1 MRSNGLRQDRAFSF
15 FMRPYCYYAFVHVIH
30 HRLLKRNF
38 SIVAGAGLF
47 SSSSSSAE
55 SSASKWEKMY
65 YSSSSTID
73 GSLETSPLPTYNKN
87 VEKVSI
93 ATLGSTKSEIRV
105 VSFDLDNTVWKTGA
119 TITDAND
126 ALATHLH
133 EKFGIVERCEKFMGQ
148 LFKQFPNRY
157 AGIDFSQV
165 ESPSEEVGG
174 VVTTDSAVI
183 VQDVGQTR
191 IVNPSVVTSD
201 DGVVGGINI
210 QATIVSNLGKVKK
223 SPVYLTA
230 LRKDAI
236 RTMIL
241 EANSQQERLTSS
253 PIDLDVDMAFE
264 VWMEARCRS
273 ISNNFAPS
281 AASTLQNLRSDLS
294 SSTKSVYLCAIT
306 DGNSYPDR
314 VPELTS
320 IFDFVIRAEDVGVSK
335 PDRRMFKAAVAALM
349 LKLGQEEKS
358 IEEFFLGEKVDDE
371 IATSTY
377 VKVDSDSTSLTW
389 KDIEEDAVEAFADSV
404 GPWWVHV
411 GDDFFKDVVASK
423 EFRMRTVW
431 SRELIGGPKN
441 SSANIGSTDFLA
453 ETLQDEFCDAILDQF
468 SDLSDLLIKWNEEVN
483 QIKVED

>member
-1 MRSNGLRQDRAFSF
+1 
-15 FMRPYCYYAFVHVIH
+15 MRPYRYCAFVHVTH
-30 HRLLKRNF
+30 HRLLHRGKLFQPWVQDRFHNI
-38 SIVAGAGLF
+38 STVGGAGAGLF

-65 YSSSSTID
+65 YSSSTTID
-73 GSLETSPLPTYNKN
+73 DTLVTFNRSDETLSTT
-87 VEKVSI
+87 
-93 ATLGSTKSEIRV
+93 ALGSTRSEIRV
-105 VSFDLDNTVWKTGA
+105 VSFDLDNTIWKTGA

-133 EKFGIVERCEKFMGQ
+133 EKFGIVERSEKFMGQ

-165 ESPSEEVGG
+165 ECPIEEAGD

-210 QATIVSNLGKVKK
+210 QATIVSNLGKVMK

-241 EANSQQERLTSS
+241 EANPQQERLTSS

-281 AASTLQNLRSDLS
+281 AVTILQNLKSDIG
-294 SSTKSVYLCAIT
+294 SSTNKSVYLCAIT
-306 DGNSYPDR
+306 DGNSYPER
-314 VPELTS
+314 VSELTS

-335 PDRRMFKAAVAALM
+335 PDRRMFKAAVAALIF
-349 LKLGQEEKS
+349 KLGQDGKS

-377 VKVDSDSTSLTW
+377 LKLDSDSTSLTW
-389 KDIEEDAVEAFADSV
+389 KDIEDDAVEAFADSV

-423 EFRMRTVW
+423 EFRMRTIW
-431 SRELIGGPKN
+431 SRELIGGSKN
-441 SSANIGSTDFLA
+441 SSANIGSSDFLA

-468 SDLSDLLIKWNEEVN
+468 SDLSSLLINWNEEG
-483 QIKVED
+483 KVK

>member
-1 MRSNGLRQDRAFSF
+1 
-15 FMRPYCYYAFVHVIH
+15 MRPYRYCALVHVTH
-30 HRLLKRNF
+30 HRLLHRRRKLFWVQGRLQNC
-38 SIVAGAGLF
+38 SIVGGAGLF
-47 SSSSSSAE
+47 SSSSAE

-65 YSSSSTID
+65 YSSSSSSSTID
-73 GSLETSPLPTYNKN
+73 DTTPELPPNN
-87 VEKVSI
+87 RSDEKI
-93 ATLGSTKSEIRV
+93 TSEIRV
-105 VSFDLDNTVWKTGA
+105 VSFDLDNTIWKTGA

-133 EKFGIVERCEKFMGQ
+133 EKFGIVERSEKFMGQ

-157 AGIDFSQV
+157 AGIDFSHV
-165 ESPSEEVGG
+165 ECSSEEVGD
-174 VVTTDSAVI
+174 VVTTDSADI
-183 VQDVGQTR
+183 VQNVGQTR
-191 IVNPSVVTSD
+191 IINPSVVTSD

-223 SPVYLTA
+223 SPVYLTV

-236 RTMIL
+236 RAMILEAL

-273 ISNNFAPS
+273 ISKNFAPS
-281 AASTLQNLRSDLS
+281 AVTILQNLKSDLG
-294 SSTKSVYLCAIT
+294 SSTNKSVYLCAIT
-306 DGNSYPDR
+306 DGNSYPER
-314 VPELTS
+314 VSELTS

-349 LKLGQEEKS
+349 LKLLGQGTG
-358 IEEFFLGEKVDDE
+358 IEEFFLGQKVDDE
-371 IATSTY
+371 IATRSTY
-377 VKVDSDSTSLTW
+377 LKLDSDSTSLSW
-389 KDIEEDAVEAFADSV
+389 KDIEDDAVEAFADSV

-441 SSANIGSTDFLA
+441 SSAIVGSSDFLA
-453 ETLQDEFCDAILDQF
+453 DTLQDDFCDAILDQF
-468 SDLSDLLIKWNEEVN
+468 SDLSDLLINWNEEG
-483 QIKVED
+483 KLK